1 MRMLRELFVNFKRF
15 KVAGLLNVMG
25 LSVAFAAFT
34 VITIQ
39 LVFQNGYDR
48 FHKNSDQIFR
58 AELLYPMT
66 LEYSAFGPIP
76 IGSLMKEQCPLI
88 DDYFIFS
95 NGPEQVVQLR
105 NTDGSVDKFK
115 VRIER
120 TTASFVDVLDLK
132 IKEGDGKQALSEPGM
147 MMIPRSLADKWFG
160 HVSAIGKQIYLAD
173 GNAATVAAVYE
184 NIPANSIFKNNCY
197 TRFEETEEWGDWG
210 GNIFLLANRNDRGAL
225 QQAVNQVK
233 IETLDQIFEGLQKK
247 DQMMKEG
254 KSYLRI
260 SPLTGIF
267 YDNTTIY
274 DPSDKGNRRTTGI
287 MFAIGILII
296 VIAGINFV
304 NFSMSLAPTRMKGI
318 NTQKVLGATVLSLR
332 IKLMGEAV
340 FYSFAAFLISV
351 GLLQLF
357 SLTGFAELF
366 PVSLQPLDH
375 LLLLCKI
382 GGFSVLLGIVAGI
395 YPAFYITSFEPALV
409 LKGSFVMTP
418 KGIRLRNTLMAI
430 QFTISI
436 ILITCTLLM
445 NIQYRFMQNYSLG
458 YHTENI
464 GYLSM
469 SKSLNANR
477 DALIN
482 EMTSVPGVMDY
493 TFSDFVPGRDQSSA
507 IGTHLDGEGIRLDI
521 WTVYKN
527 FLDFFGMPLVKG
539 DNFSQS
545 ELSEVQIVMNET
557 AVKMQP
563 VLDRYFGRII
573 PNSLDSGRFVGVARD
588 VHYLSLRKP
597 IEPLA
602 IISSP
607 DKKYTFM
614 FLKLSGNNMV
624 NTVDQI
630 RKVYDRLS
638 ADGIFEFR
646 FLDESIQHS
655 YESEKRLME
664 VVSLMGGIA
673 IVLALVGVYGLII
686 FNAQYKRKEIG
697 IRKVNG
703 ATEKQIMI
711 LLNRSFFRLLL
722 LSFIIAC
729 PLAWYGISLWLEGFS
744 YKADIHWWIFVI
756 AGLITLVIAL
766 LTVSWQS
773 WKAATENP
781 VKSLKT
787 E

>member
-1 MRMLRELFVNFKRF
+1 MRTLREFLMNFKRF
-15 KVAGLLNVMG
+15 KVAGLLNVIG
-25 LSVAFAAFT
+25 LSVAFAAFA
-34 VITIQ
+34 IIAIQ
-39 LVFQNGYDR
+39 LVFQEGYDR
-48 FHKNSDQIFR
+48 SYKNADRIFR

-76 IGSLMKEQCPLI
+76 IGNLMKTQCPLV

-105 NTDGSVDKFK
+105 NADGSVDKFK

-120 TTASFVDVLDLK
+120 ATESFPEVLGLTVL
-132 IKEGDGKQALSEPGM
+132 EGDAKQALSEPGM
-147 MMIPRSLADKWFG
+147 LLVPKSIARKWFDNE
-160 HVSAIGKQIYLAD
+160 SAVGKQIYFAEHE
-173 GNAATVAAVYE
+173 TVKVAAVYE
-184 NIPANSIFKNNCY
+184 DLPANSIFKNNCY
-197 TRFEETEEWGDWG
+197 TRFVETEEWGDWS
-210 GNIFLLANRNDRGAL
+210 GNIFLLAKKNDREGL

-247 DQMMKEG
+247 EQMLKEG

-274 DPSDKGNRRTTGI
+274 DPSDKGSRKTTAI
-287 MFAIGILII
+287 MFAVGILII
-296 VIAGINFV
+296 VIAGINFL

-318 NTQKVLGATVLSLR
+318 NTQKVLGATVASLR
-332 IKLMGEAV
+332 IKLIGEAV

-357 SLTGFAELF
+357 SMTALAHLFAVPLF
-366 PVSLQPLDH
+366 PAGH
-375 LLLLCKI
+375 LLLI
-382 GGFSVLLGIVAGI
+382 GGIGLLSIVLGILAGI
-395 YPAFYITSFEPALV
+395 YPAFYVTSFEPALV

-418 KGIRLRNTLMAI
+418 KGIRLRNTLMAF

-436 ILITCTLLM
+436 VLITCTLLM
-445 NIQYRFMQNYSLG
+445 NSQYRFMQNYSLG

-469 SKSLNANR
+469 SESLNANR
-477 DALIN
+477 DALIS
-482 EMTSVPGVMDY
+482 EMNSIPGVTDY
-493 TFSDFVPGRDQSSA
+493 TFSDFIPGRDQSSA
-507 IGTHLDGEGIRLDI
+507 IGTQLDGEGIRLDI
-521 WTVYKN
+521 WPVYKN
-527 FLDFFGMPLVKG
+527 FLDFFGMQLTKG

-545 ELSEVQIVMNET
+545 ELNEVQIVMNES

-588 VHYLSLRKP
+588 VHYLSLRRP

-607 DKKYTFM
+607 GRKYTIM
-614 FLKLSGNNMV
+614 FLKLSGNDII

-630 RKVYDRLS
+630 RKVHNNLS
-638 ADGIFEFR
+638 SDGIFEFQ
-646 FLDESIQHS
+646 FLDESLQHS
-655 YESEKRLME
+655 YEAEKRLMA

-673 IVLALVGVYGLII
+673 IILALVGVYGLVI

-703 ATEKQIMI
+703 ATEKQIMV

-722 LSFIIAC
+722 ISFVIAC
-729 PLAWYGISLWLEGFS
+729 PLSWYSIDLWLEGFS
-744 YKADIHWWIFVI
+744 YKTDIHWWIFVV
-756 AGLITLVIAL
+756 AGVITLAITL
-766 LTVSWQS
+766 LTISWQS
-773 WKAATENP
+773 WKAAAENP
-781 VKSLKT
+781 VKSLKS